1 MLPSLPLNQSSFRF
15 TLMAKQ
21 ITSVIK
27 LNIPAGKGTPAPPV
41 GPALGQAGINMMEF
55 LKKFNEMTAPQMGFM
70 LPVEILV
77 YSDRSYSFVVKQ
89 PLMTDLIKQA
99 AGITKGAANPK
110 TDKAGT
116 LNREKLLEVARKK
129 MADLN
134 TEDEE
139 MAIRIVAGSARSM
152 GVRVEE

>member
-1 MLPSLPLNQSSFRF
+1 
-15 TLMAKQ
+15 MAKQ

-55 LKKFNEMTAPQMGFM
+55 LKKFNEMTAPQMGFK
-70 LPVEILV
+70 LPVEIVV

-89 PLMTDLIKQA
+89 PLTTDLIKRA
-99 AGITKGAANPK
+99 AGIETGASNPK
-110 TDKAGT
+110 TQTVAT
-116 LNREKLLEVARKK
+116 LSREKCREVAKAK

-134 TEDEE
+134 TTDEE
-139 MAIRIVAGSARSM
+139 MAMRIVAGAARSM
-152 GVRVEE
+152 GVKVEGL